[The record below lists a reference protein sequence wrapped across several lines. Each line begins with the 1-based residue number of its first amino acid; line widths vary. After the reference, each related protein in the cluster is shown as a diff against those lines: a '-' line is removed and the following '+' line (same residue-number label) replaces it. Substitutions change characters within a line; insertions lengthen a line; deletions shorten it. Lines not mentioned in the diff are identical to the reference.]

1 MWTKTTSSHLSCMHI
16 DSPCLKNESKPRL
29 LAIKGRLYLP
39 PWAVF
44 FCPVQQQSGVRELAV
59 SPGLKPGP
67 LHIHQGIRLHA
78 ALLLRARRAVAPS
91 PHPDWSTEAILEIV
105 RSRELA
111 SFSFLREFYSFFKN
125 NKWFPRRERTWT
137 FTKMFCIIK
146 RWLSKT
152 CIHITQV

>member
-78 ALLLRARRAVAPS
+78 ALLLRARRALALS

-105 RSRELA
+105 HSRELV

-125 NKWFPRRERTWT
+125 DKWFPRRERMWT
-137 FTKMFCIIK
+137 FMKMFCIK
-146 RWLSKT
+146 TRWFSKT